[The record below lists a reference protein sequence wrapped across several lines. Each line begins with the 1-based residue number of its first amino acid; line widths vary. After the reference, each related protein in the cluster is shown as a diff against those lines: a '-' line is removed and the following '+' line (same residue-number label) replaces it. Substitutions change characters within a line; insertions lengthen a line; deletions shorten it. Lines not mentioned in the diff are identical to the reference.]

1 VQDRANAEKENPM
14 KRLAYA
20 LALILLGG
28 GVWAAVDYY
37 KSSIRFLV
45 RKSPLPDEMAR
56 TQCW

>member
-1 VQDRANAEKENPM
+1 M

-45 RKSPLPDEMAR
+45 KKSPFPDEMAR